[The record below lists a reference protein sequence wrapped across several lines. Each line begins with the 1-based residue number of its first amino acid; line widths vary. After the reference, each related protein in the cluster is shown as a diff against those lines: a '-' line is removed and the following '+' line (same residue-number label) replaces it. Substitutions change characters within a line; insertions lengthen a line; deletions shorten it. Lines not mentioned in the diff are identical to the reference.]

1 MNRTKNA
8 LYRYRILIGLLT
20 IALPFLLLGAPRV
33 KAQNHSPFSNPAA
46 LFYQAGNSY
55 EKGDYQTAAQ
65 LYNTLIKKGYES
77 GPLYFN
83 LANTYYKLGRKGEAI
98 LFYEKAKQLMPGDA
112 DLRSNLEFALRSVDE
127 GHPGW
132 QRDFYESL
140 VSLSSLENLMILSS
154 SLFFI
159 VALFLSLILLFP
171 MGFQEQTSG
180 KLKSWCLT
188 TLIGIATL
196 FVFSLSL
203 TIITGLD
210 HQNQKAVAVRSGGE
224 VKFEPNL
231 QSTTY
236 YPLSEGSRVRIL
248 EEKQGWKLIQRRDG
262 KLGWIENKFL
272 AGI

>member
-1 MNRTKNA
+1 MNDAKNV
-8 LYRYRILIGLLT
+8 LYRNRIWISLLT
-20 IALPFLLLGAPRV
+20 IALPFLLFEVTWV

-46 LFYQAGNSY
+46 LFYQAGNFY

-65 LYNTLIKKGYES
+65 LYNTLIQKGYES

-132 QRDFYESL
+132 QREFYQSL
-140 VSLSSLENLMILSS
+140 VSLSSLENLMIFSS

-159 VALFLSLILLFP
+159 AALFLSLILLFP
-171 MGFQEQTSG
+171 MGFQDQPSG
-180 KLKSWCLT
+180 KLKSWCLA
-188 TLIGIATL
+188 TLIGIGTL
-196 FVFSLSL
+196 FLFSLSL

-210 HQNQKAVAVRSGGE
+210 HQNPKAVAVRSGGE

-236 YPLSEGSRVRIL
+236 YQLHEGSRVRIL

-272 AGI
+272 ARI

>member
-1 MNRTKNA
+1 MNDAKNI
-8 LYRYRILIGLLT
+8 LYRNRIWISLLT
-20 IALPFLLLGAPRV
+20 IALPFLLFGVTWV
-33 KAQNHSPFSNPAA
+33 KAQNQSTFSTPAA

-65 LYNTLIKKGYES
+65 LYNTLIQKGYES

-112 DLRSNLEFALRSVDE
+112 DLRSNLQFALGNVDE

-140 VSLSSLENLMILSS
+140 VSLSSLESLIIMSS
-154 SLFFI
+154 SLFFTVTI
-159 VALFLSLILLFP
+159 FLSLVFLFP
-171 MGFQEQTSG
+171 MGFREQPSG
-180 KLKSWCLT
+180 KLKSWCLG
-188 TLIGIATL
+188 TLIGIGTL

-203 TIITGLD
+203 TTITGLD

-236 YPLSEGSRVRIL
+236 YQLSEGSRVRIL
-248 EEKQGWKLIQRRDG
+248 EEKPGWKLIQRRDG

>member
-1 MNRTKNA
+1 MTRNKNV
-8 LYRYRILIGLLT
+8 RYRHRIYISLLS
-20 IALPFLLLGAPRV
+20 IALPFLLFGVTRV
-33 KAQNHSPFSNPAA
+33 KAQNHSLFSNPSA

-55 EKGDYQTAAQ
+55 EKRDYQTAAKV
-65 LYNTLIKKGYES
+65 YNSLIKRGYES

-132 QRDFYESL
+132 QRELYESI
-140 VSLSSLENLMILSS
+140 VSVSSLENLIILSS

-159 VALFLSLILLFP
+159 VTIFLSLVFLFP
-171 MGFQEQTSG
+171 MRFREQPSG
-180 KLKSWCLT
+180 KLKSWCLGT
-188 TLIGIATL
+188 FIGIATI

-210 HQNQKAVAVRSGGE
+210 HQNQRAVAVQSGGE

-236 YPLSEGSRVRIL
+236 YHLIEGSRVRIL